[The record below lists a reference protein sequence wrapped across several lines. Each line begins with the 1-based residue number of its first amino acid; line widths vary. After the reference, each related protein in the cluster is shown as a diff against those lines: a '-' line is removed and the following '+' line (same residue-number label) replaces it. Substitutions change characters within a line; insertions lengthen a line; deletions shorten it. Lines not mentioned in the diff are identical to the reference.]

1 MFMFLCFLVFLILWC
16 YFLYPVYLVVL
27 NKFKVNRNEPIDENY
42 APSVSIVIVAHNE
55 EKVIEKTILSC
66 LKQNYCRAQLEIVV
80 ASDHSTDA
88 TIEIAKKYKDSGV
101 RIVQTKDRKGRAN
114 AHNEACETI
123 TSDVIAFCDANT
135 IWEEDTVENLV
146 TSLAYSNVGYVSGKL
161 SYINPD
167 DNHVSHSEGLY
178 WRYELMLRKL
188 ESSSSS
194 ITAGNGAVYA
204 IKRNCY
210 EAIDPLYSHDIVLPS
225 MVVKKGLRSVYNPDA
240 LAYERAGETTS
251 DEYARK
257 VRMFG
262 RAWHFMYKNMDVFNP
277 FKVGISYSIFM
288 ISHRFLRYS
297 AGLLQAM
304 ILFLSILI
312 LLLGYDGSSVIFN
325 IFMLAQVLFYVLV
338 LLGKTMIL
346 GSKGY
351 QLYYFNLFH
360 LATLV
365 GLFNAL
371 TNKIKPFW
379 LSPQSTRK

>member
-1 MFMFLCFLVFLILWC
+1 MFILLCFMVFLLLWC

-27 NKFKVNRNEPIDENY
+27 SKFKVNRKEPIDDNY

-55 EKVIEKTILSC
+55 EKVIEKTIISC
-66 LKQNYCRAQLEIVV
+66 LKQNYSRANFEIVV
-80 ASDHSTDA
+80 ASDHSTDT
-88 TIEIAKKYKDSGV
+88 TIEIAEKYKESGV

-146 TSLAYSNVGYVSGKL
+146 KSLAFTDVGHVSGKL
-161 SYINPD
+161 CYINTD

-178 WRYELMLRKL
+178 WKYELMLRKL
-188 ESSSSS
+188 ESSLSS

-204 IKRNCY
+204 IKRSCY
-210 EAIDPLYSHDIVLPS
+210 EAIDPLYSHDIVFPS
-225 MVVKKGLRSVYNPDA
+225 MVVKKGLRSVYNPEA
-240 LAYERAGETTS
+240 LAYEKAGETTS
-251 DEYARK
+251 DEYSRK

-262 RAWHFMYKNMDVFNP
+262 RAWHFMYKNPDVFNP
-277 FKVGISYSIFM
+277 FKVGLSYSIFM

-297 AGLLQAM
+297 AGLIQAI
-304 ILFLSILI
+304 ILFISILI
-312 LLLGYDGSSVIFN
+312 LLRGYDGSSVVFN
-325 IFMLAQVLFYVLV
+325 IFIVTQLLFYVAV
-338 LLGKTMIL
+338 ILGKKMIL

-365 GLFNAL
+365 GLYNAV